1 MLLMLKV
8 IFFWEGS
15 HRINV
20 IFFIVLLFVDSKYYI
35 FISIIYNRTIKPIFN
50 EEKGYYLGYRM
61 FSSMFRFIFK

>member
-8 IFFWEGS
+8 IFWGS

-61 FSSMFRFIFK
+61 FSSMFRFISK

>member
-8 IFFWEGS
+8 IFWGS

-20 IFFIVLLFVDSKYYI
+20 IIFIVLLFVDSKYYI
-35 FISIIYNRTIKPIFN
+35 FISIIYNRAIKPIFN

-61 FSSMFRFIFK
+61 FSSMFRFISK

>member
-8 IFFWEGS
+8 IFWGS

-35 FISIIYNRTIKPIFN
+35 FISIIYNRAIKPIFN
-50 EEKGYYLGYRM
+50 EEKPVGGINL
-61 FSSMFRFIFK
+61 S

>member
-8 IFFWEGS
+8 IFWGS

-35 FISIIYNRTIKPIFN
+35 FISIIYNRAIKPIFN
-50 EEKGYYLGYRM
+50 EEKGYYLGHRM
-61 FSSMFRFIFK
+61 FSSMFRFISK

>member
-8 IFFWEGS
+8 IFLGS

-35 FISIIYNRTIKPIFN
+35 FESVVENKV
-50 EEKGYYLGYRM
+50 
-61 FSSMFRFIFK
+61 

>member
-8 IFFWEGS
+8 IFLGS

-35 FISIIYNRTIKPIFN
+35 FISIIYNRVIKPIFN
-50 EEKGYYLGYRM
+50 EEKG
-61 FSSMFRFIFK
+61 II

>member
-8 IFFWEGS
+8 IFWGS
-15 HRINV
+15 HHINV

-35 FISIIYNRTIKPIFN
+35 FISIIYNRAIKPIFN

-61 FSSMFRFIFK
+61 FSSMFRFISK

>member
-8 IFFWEGS
+8 IFWGS

-20 IFFIVLLFVDSKYYI
+20 IFFIVLLLVDSKYYI
-35 FISIIYNRTIKPIFN
+35 FISIIYNRAIKPIFN

-61 FSSMFRFIFK
+61 FSSMFRFISK

>member
-8 IFFWEGS
+8 IFWGS

-35 FISIIYNRTIKPIFN
+35 FISIIYNRAIKPIFVQQ
-50 EEKGYYLGYRM
+50 KVR
-61 FSSMFRFIFK
+61 IFYK

>member
-8 IFFWEGS
+8 IFWGS

-35 FISIIYNRTIKPIFN
+35 FISIIYNRAIKPIFN

-61 FSSMFRFIFK
+61 FGSMFRFISK

>member
-8 IFFWEGS
+8 IFWGS

-20 IFFIVLLFVDSKYYI
+20 IFFIVLLFVDSKHYI
-35 FISIIYNRTIKPIFN
+35 FISIIYNRAIKPIFN

-61 FSSMFRFIFK
+61 FSSMFRFISK

>member
-8 IFFWEGS
+8 IFWGS

-35 FISIIYNRTIKPIFN
+35 FISIIYNRAIKPIFN

-61 FSSMFRFIFK
+61 FSSMFRFISK

>member
-8 IFFWEGS
+8 IFWGS

-20 IFFIVLLFVDSKYYI
+20 IFFILLLFVDSKYYI
-35 FISIIYNRTIKPIFN
+35 FISIIYNRAIKPIFN

-61 FSSMFRFIFK
+61 FSSMFRFISK

>member
-8 IFFWEGS
+8 IFLGS

-35 FISIIYNRTIKPIFN
+35 FISIIYNRAIKPIFN
-50 EEKGYYLGYRM
+50 EEKGYYLVYRM
-61 FSSMFRFIFK
+61 FSSMFRFISK

>member
-8 IFFWEGS
+8 IFWGS

-35 FISIIYNRTIKPIFN
+35 FISIIYNRAIKPIFN

-61 FSSMFRFIFK
+61 FSSMFRFIC

>member
-8 IFFWEGS
+8 IFLGS

-35 FISIIYNRTIKPIFN
+35 FISIIYNRAIKPIFN

-61 FSSMFRFIFK
+61 FSSMFRFISK